1 MKYLKNLIAV
11 VLCVIF
17 FSQGVF
23 ASENISWLNPEKF
36 SERQGY
42 LIDRGELCKYLVNTY
57 IHITKTTPSAI
68 ECKFTDVDPSAQPY
82 IAQANALGLI
92 NGISSTQFSPNETV
106 TKADFAV
113 MLYQL
118 VKKVY
123 PNANLTGGESI
134 QFPEDVPSYA
144 FVPLQFAFSRG
155 IITKDANGSL
165 NANAKL
171 SLGDAIT
178 ILNKALKAAP
188 DFKVVFNKFNTK
200 RAYLTFDDGVSANTI
215 TILDTLKK
223 YNVKASFFITG
234 KSDPE
239 ILKRIVQEGHII
251 GNHTASHD
259 YKYIYSSID
268 NFWADFNEEQ
278 EYLKSVTGKAPIF
291 VRFPGGSNN
300 TVSTHYGNKQIMNTL
315 TAQMKEKGYLYV
327 DWNVSS
333 GDASGKTLP
342 KNTIVNN
349 VLEGCK
355 GKSEAI
361 VLMHQI
367 SSKTTTAQALPEI
380 IEGLQKMG
388 FDIVALSDSSYLPQ
402 FLK

>member
-1 MKYLKNLIAV
+1 MKYLKNLIAI
-11 VLCVIF
+11 VLCIIF
-17 FSQGVF
+17 FSQNVF
-23 ASENISWLNPEKF
+23 ASEDTSWLNPENF
-36 SERQGY
+36 SQRQSY
-42 LIDRGELCKYLVNTY
+42 LIDRGEICKYLVNTY
-57 IHITKTTPSAI
+57 IYITKTTPSAI
-68 ECKFTDVDPSAQPY
+68 NCKFTDIDPSAQPY
-82 IAQANALGLI
+82 VAQASALGLV
-92 NGISSTQFSPNETV
+92 NGVSDTQFSPNQIV

-118 VKKVY
+118 IKKVY
-123 PNANLTGGESI
+123 PSANLAGGESI
-134 QFPEDVPSYA
+134 EFPESVSDYA
-144 FVPLQFAFSRG
+144 VIPLQFAFSRS
-155 IITKDANGSL
+155 IITKDGNGSL
-165 NANAKL
+165 NATANL
-171 SLGDAIT
+171 SLGDAISM
-178 ILNKALKAAP
+178 LNKVLKSAP
-188 DFKVVFNKFNTK
+188 NFEVVFDKFNTK

-239 ILKRIVQEGHII
+239 ILKRIIKEGHVI

-259 YKYIYSSID
+259 YKYIYSSAD
-268 NFWADFNEEQ
+268 NFWADFEEEQ
-278 EYLKSVTGKAPIF
+278 EYLKNATGQAPIF

-300 TVSTHYGNKQIMNTL
+300 TVSNHYGDKQIMNTL
-315 TAQMKEKGYLYV
+315 TAQMREKGYLYV

-333 GDASGKTLP
+333 GDASGKTIQ

-355 GKSEAI
+355 GKDEAI

-380 IEGLQKMG
+380 IEGLQNMG